1 MGLLM
6 ALPISK
12 HKSSPNGIPETR
24 GYIKFA
30 FTACTHSKNKLQLNL
45 HLQMNSTHVG
55 DVLSR
60 Q

>member
-12 HKSSPNGIPETR
+12 HKSSPYGIPETR

-30 FTACTHSKNKLQLNL
+30 FTACTQQKKTQITQEINHPQRK
-45 HLQMNSTHVG
+45 T
-55 DVLSR
+55 LSFDSPLA
-60 Q
+60 